1 MKSGVSETNV
11 AFDWPDQS
19 VLDRRAGVLATAR
32 QLGLIGVKDKMI
44 AGRVPTVLVDA
55 AKARSGIQ
63 SDSELL
69 LYALS
74 KVALE
79 DDFGSRLLALKG
91 SVPTDIVLDV

>member
-1 MKSGVSETNV
+1 MASGVSEVSV
-11 AFDWPDQS
+11 AFDWPEPGRP
-19 VLDRRAGVLATAR
+19 DRRAGVLATAR
-32 QLGLIGVKDKMI
+32 QHGLIGSKDRTI
-44 AGRVPTVLVDA
+44 GGRVPSALVEA

-79 DDFGSRLLALKG
+79 DDFGPSLLALKG
-91 SVPTDIVLDV
+91 SVPKDVELDV